1 MTEVD
6 HRCAVLGKPIAHSL
20 SPVLH
25 NAAYRALGLDS
36 WSYGRHEVGETEL
49 EDFLESLDSS
59 WAGLSLTM
67 PLKKTIQPYGVPCNA
82 WAKEL
87 KVANTA
93 VFDWSGANDKNAAIP
108 AIRQDGE
115 AVIIGNGNTAT
126 SALAAC
132 TEMPHIGHV
141 TVVARHPDKN
151 EALEPLAESHMGV
164 GSISIVAMDHAANL
178 LSHADVVI
186 NTIPG
191 LAADP
196 IAEAFASA
204 GIVTNGTLLDVV
216 YDPRPTKLMQAWRSC
231 GGTAIGGEEMLL
243 YQAMIQVWLMTG
255 IWDNDPPTEPT
266 SHQKVEALEH
276 AMRSALKEAL

>member
-1 MTEVD
+1 
-6 HRCAVLGKPIAHSL
+6 
-20 SPVLH
+20 
-25 NAAYRALGLDS
+25 
-36 WSYGRHEVGETEL
+36 
-49 EDFLESLDSS
+49 
-59 WAGLSLTM
+59 
-67 PLKKTIQPYGVPCNA
+67 
-82 WAKEL
+82 
-87 KVANTA
+87 
-93 VFDWSGANDKNAAIP
+93 
-108 AIRQDGE
+108 
-115 AVIIGNGNTAT
+115 
-126 SALAAC
+126 
-132 TEMPHIGHV
+132 
-141 TVVARHPDKN
+141 
-151 EALEPLAESHMGV
+151 MGV

-255 IWDNDPPTEPT
+255 IWDNDPPTEPPAIRKSKHWNMPCAPRLRRPCDERKRT
-266 SHQKVEALEH
+266 TPSTRQAGIRARLLRPQASKCCSSPA
-276 AMRSALKEAL
+276 